1 MTSRNEQFCQA
12 FIRNKYNAKRAYLE
26 VYKCTESNAETSSS
40 RLMRQPEIR
49 ARIAELTRQIYED
62 QFITGERVASELA
75 YIAFEKEDVKE
86 ADRLKALDLLQKQLG
101 LQSQKLDA
109 TVKSNDIIISIQK
122 EGESNEE

>member
-101 LQSQKLDA
+101 LQSQKLEA
-109 TVKSNDIIISIQK
+109 NVKSDQIKIIIDG
-122 EGESNEE
+122 GESDEG

>member
-101 LQSQKLDA
+101 LQSQKVEA
-109 TVKSNDIIISIQK
+109 NVKSDQIKIVING
-122 EGESNEE
+122 GESDEG